1 MAQEINLYQPLFHK
15 QQIPLGGSAIGKIL
29 LVLIAGILLVYGY
42 ERILLVSADSTL
54 SRLRSEELVLTQRLA
69 TLTEIAR
76 LHRKSPLL
84 VARFNHLKALLREK
98 ETALTLLK
106 EPRYGNLRGF
116 SGELVTLSKAV
127 MPGLWFDAIEIREG
141 GQSLTLKGHAMAAT
155 LVPRYFAHLLKT
167 RLTLSFESLRISRAP
182 HGAPYLDFRA
192 STTRIA
198 GKRKTP

>member
-29 LVLIAGILLVYGY
+29 LLLIAGMLLIYGY
-42 ERILLVSADSTL
+42 EQILLISADSNL
-54 SRLRSEELVLTQRLA
+54 SRLRGEEMALTRKLA

-84 VARFNHLKALLREK
+84 VARLDHLQTLLREK
-98 ETALTLLK
+98 KTALTLLK

-116 SGELVTLSKAV
+116 SRELITLSKAV

-141 GQSLTLKGHAMAAT
+141 GQSLTLKGHALAAT
-155 LVPRYFAHLLKT
+155 LVPRYFARLLKT
-167 RLTLSFESLRISRAP
+167 PLTLGFESLQIHRAS
-182 HGAPYLDFRA
+182 HHAPYLDFRA
-192 STTRIA
+192 STTRTA
-198 GKRKTP
+198 GKRKAP